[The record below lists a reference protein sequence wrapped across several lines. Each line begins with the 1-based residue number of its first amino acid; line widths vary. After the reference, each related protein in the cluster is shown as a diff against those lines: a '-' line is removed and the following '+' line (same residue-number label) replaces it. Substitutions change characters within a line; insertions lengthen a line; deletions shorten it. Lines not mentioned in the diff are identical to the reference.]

1 MATEPS
7 NTVDTYLRTRT
18 YEELSQII
26 LDAVGNNQILAK
38 RLKLEAAS
46 FFSAQ
51 GAEVRSLDV
60 QNLKRMLAEVL
71 VPDNYV
77 GYRAAHHY
85 SDGVSESLLV
95 LGDLIDAGRND
106 AAIELSEYAVT
117 LLHQAVELVDDS
129 DGNFRNLMDEV
140 LDMHHRAFTGFLED
154 LEDGD
159 TEAVN
164 RRRLGTLV
172 FGWEMNNDD
181 GLLDDVFN
189 RYQDILGHEGTAVV
203 GECIERQLA
212 QSPEASMKFAIRN
225 LAERFAEFTG
235 TVDDLISVLAQ
246 DLTSPYQYLRI
257 ATSLSKA
264 NRPTEAL
271 EWLNKGMHTHGM
283 DRDSRLVEYAIELHL
298 SAQRNIEA
306 RQLAKDAYLPRP
318 SLDGFE
324 RVRRVAMATG
334 SWNAEREEMFEP
346 LRDALANP
354 PRPTTETS
362 HSWGFRDAGFSQLA
376 EAYLLDNQ
384 HDQAWDAAQQGG
396 ATERV
401 WLRLAAARE
410 SKHPLDAIPIYLREL
425 ESTIGLKKNDA
436 YAKAVR
442 QLTHLKTL
450 YTAASKP
457 DEYKQ
462 LITEVRIRHK
472 PKRNLIALLDKAGLR

>member
-1 MATEPS
+1 
-7 NTVDTYLRTRT
+7 
-18 YEELSQII
+18 
-26 LDAVGNNQILAK
+26 
-38 RLKLEAAS
+38 
-46 FFSAQ
+46 
-51 GAEVRSLDV
+51 
-60 QNLKRMLAEVL
+60 
-71 VPDNYV
+71 
-77 GYRAAHHY
+77 
-85 SDGVSESLLV
+85 
-95 LGDLIDAGRND
+95 
-106 AAIELSEYAVT
+106 
-117 LLHQAVELVDDS
+117 
-129 DGNFRNLMDEV
+129 
-140 LDMHHRAFTGFLED
+140 MHHRAFTGFLED
-154 LEDGD
+154 GD
-159 TEAVN
+159 AEAID
-164 RRRLGTLV
+164 RRRLGMLV
-172 FGWEMNNDD
+172 FGWEMSNDY
-181 GLLDDVFN
+181 GLLDDVFE
-189 RYQDILGHEGTAVV
+189 RYKDILGDEGTAAI
-203 GECIERQLA
+203 GECIERRLA
-212 QSPEASMKFAIRN
+212 QSPEARMKFAIRN

-235 TVDDLISVLAQ
+235 TVEDVIGVLAQ

-257 ATSLSKA
+257 ATRLSKA

-298 SAQRNIEA
+298 SVQRNIEA

-334 SWNAEREEMFEP
+334 SWNAEREEMFET
-346 LRDALANP
+346 LREALANP
-354 PRPTTETS
+354 PRPTAETN

-384 HDQAWDAAQQGG
+384 PNKAWDAAKQGG
-396 ATERV
+396 VTERV

-410 SKHPLDAIPIYLREL
+410 SKHPMDAIPIYLREL
-425 ESTIGLKKNDA
+425 ESTIGLTKNDA

-462 LITEVRIRHK
+462 LITDVRTRHK